1 MNLAMLFSWRV
12 ESLLHISNEFEY
24 QPIANCFFPVF
35 MVIYFSMDKGL
46 VARLL
51 TNNQK

>member
-24 QPIANCFFPVF
+24 QPIERTASFPF
-35 MVIYFSMDKGL
+35 L
-46 VARLL
+46 W
-51 TNNQK
+51 